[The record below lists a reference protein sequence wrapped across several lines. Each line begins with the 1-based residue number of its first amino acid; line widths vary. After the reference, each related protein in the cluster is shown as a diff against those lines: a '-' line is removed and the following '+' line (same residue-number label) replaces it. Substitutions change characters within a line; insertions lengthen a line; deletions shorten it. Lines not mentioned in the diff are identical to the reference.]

1 MSGCTEYANL
11 NLIRYVPMAT
21 QEQIQNLADTM
32 YRAQT
37 AGVPTTEYNAAIT
50 AAGLDPNDFL
60 GVNSFLQSY
69 GYQPGSATDFYTTST
84 LNTAP
89 LDAGLAAQYNQVQ
102 SAIAGGALASTP
114 ENIAQ
119 YAGQINPAT
128 GREYEFL
135 VNDNLANAAIV
146 DAANNN
152 QDLPGLATATISVGD
167 NNVPTLNR
175 IPPASPTPTPTTA
188 TTPTAVGLTADQSS
202 QLGQIPGIGTNVN
215 TILGQTGQIGD
226 IATGVTGLGSS
237 VSNLGNRLGVTA
249 PSGETSTVPANQNL
263 ASYLA
268 GQIGTGT
275 TTTTGAV
282 TDAQTALETLLREQA
297 GQTRTDILGRLGT
310 FDGGDLA
317 TRLNTGFT
325 GITGGGT
332 DTLKSLGQSIGD
344 VGANLT
350 TGIGTLTGGQ
360 ADITE
365 ALLGPTGS
373 GGGISGAVSDLAAST
388 GEYQTAATQARQDLQ
403 KAVLGGQENIT
414 GMIDQGDVRSQITQ
428 LAQDVNTLR
437 QGPQQDYASVAQ
449 LLAANVPAQ
458 TNTDVL
464 QRAQFVQ
471 LMDSLRGLVNNP
483 QSGLDPTVRATYAS
497 LTNAFGPNGQFMA
510 QTTNPSTGEITR
522 RQVTADKQLRVQNFN
537 QMGQATTNPISLDI
551 NQLMAR
557 AAPMQQSVLP
567 GLMGQQGPS
576 FNV

>member
-1 MSGCTEYANL
+1 
-11 NLIRYVPMAT
+11 MAT
-21 QEQIQNLADTM
+21 QQQIQNLADTM
-32 YRAQT
+32 YRSQT
-37 AGVPTTEYNAAIT
+37 TGVPTTEYNAAIT

-60 GVNSFLQSY
+60 GVNTFLQSY
-69 GYQPGSATDFYTTST
+69 GYQPGSSTDFYTNST

-102 SAIAGGALASTP
+102 TALAGGALASTP

-119 YAGQINPAT
+119 YGGQINPAT
-128 GREYEFL
+128 GTEYEFL
-135 VNDNLANAAIV
+135 VNDNTANQAIV
-146 DAANNN
+146 DAANSGS
-152 QDLPGLATATISVGD
+152 DIPSLGRATIDVGA

-175 IPPASPTPTPTTA
+175 IDSPTPTPTGT
-188 TTPTAVGLTADQSS
+188 TTPRPTMAALTADQSA
-202 QLGQIPGIGTNVN
+202 QLGQIPGIGTNV
-215 TILGQTGQIGD
+215 TSIMGQTSQIPD
-226 IATGVTGLGSS
+226 IATGVTGLGTS
-237 VSNLGNRLGVTA
+237 VAGLGTSLGNLGNRLGVSA
-249 PSGETSTVPANQNL
+249 PSGETATVPANQNL

-282 TDAQTALETLLREQA
+282 TSAQTALEELLREQA

-310 FDGGDLA
+310 FEGGDLA
-317 TRLNTGFT
+317 TRLNAGFT

-332 DTLKSLGQSIGD
+332 DTLQSLGQGIGT

-350 TGIGTLTGGQ
+350 SGIGTLTGGQ

-365 ALLGPTGS
+365 ALVGPTGS

-388 GEYQTAATQARQDLQ
+388 GEYQTASTQARRDLQ
-403 KAVLGGQENIT
+403 ESVLGGQERIS
-414 GMIDQGDVRSQITQ
+414 GQIDRGDVSSQLGQI
-428 LAQDVNTLR
+428 AQNVSNLGG
-437 QGPQQDYASVAQ
+437 GPQQDYASVAQ

-458 TNTDVL
+458 TNTEVV

-471 LMDSLRGLVNNP
+471 LMDNLRGLVNNP

-497 LTNAFGPNGQFMA
+497 LTNAFGPNGQFIA
-510 QTTNPSTGEITR
+510 QTTNPSTGETTR

-537 QMGQATTNPISLDI
+537 QMGQATTNPISLNI
-551 NQLMAR
+551 NELMTR
-557 AAPMQQSVLP
+557 AAPTVGAANVQQSVMS
-567 GLMGQQGPS
+567 GLMGQQGPA

>member
-1 MSGCTEYANL
+1 
-11 NLIRYVPMAT
+11 MA
-21 QEQIQNLADTM
+21 
-32 YRAQT
+32 
-37 AGVPTTEYNAAIT
+37 
-50 AAGLDPNDFL
+50 
-60 GVNSFLQSY
+60 
-69 GYQPGSATDFYTTST
+69 
-84 LNTAP
+84 
-89 LDAGLAAQYNQVQ
+89 
-102 SAIAGGALASTP
+102 
-114 ENIAQ
+114 
-119 YAGQINPAT
+119 
-128 GREYEFL
+128 
-135 VNDNLANAAIV
+135 
-146 DAANNN
+146 
-152 QDLPGLATATISVGD
+152 
-167 NNVPTLNR
+167 
-175 IPPASPTPTPTTA
+175 
-188 TTPTAVGLTADQSS
+188 LTADQAA
-202 QLGQIPGIGTNVN
+202 QLGQIPGIGTNVTTIAGQTN
-215 TILGQTGQIGD
+215 QIPGIATDVGTILGQTGQIGD
-226 IATGVTGLGSS
+226 IATGVTGLGGSL
-237 VSNLGNRLGVTA
+237 VSLGNRLGVTA
-249 PSGETSTVPANQNL
+249 PSGETATVPANQNL

-282 TDAQTALETLLREQA
+282 TDAQTALANLLREQA

-317 TRLNTGFT
+317 TRLNAGFT

-332 DTLKSLGQSIGD
+332 DTLKSLGQSIGN

-365 ALLGPTGS
+365 ALVGPTGS

-414 GMIDQGDVRSQITQ
+414 GMLDRGDVRSQLNQ
-428 LAQDVNTLR
+428 LAQDVSTLR

-449 LLAANVPAQ
+449 LLAANAPAQ
-458 TNTDVL
+458 TNADVL

-510 QTTNPSTGEITR
+510 QTTNPSTGETTR
-522 RQVTADKQLRVQNFN
+522 RQVTADGQLRAQNFN
-537 QMGQATTNPISLDI
+537 QMGQATTNPISLNI
-551 NQLMAR
+551 NELMAR
-557 AAPMQQSVLP
+557 AAPTVGAANVQQSVMP

-576 FNV
+576 LNL